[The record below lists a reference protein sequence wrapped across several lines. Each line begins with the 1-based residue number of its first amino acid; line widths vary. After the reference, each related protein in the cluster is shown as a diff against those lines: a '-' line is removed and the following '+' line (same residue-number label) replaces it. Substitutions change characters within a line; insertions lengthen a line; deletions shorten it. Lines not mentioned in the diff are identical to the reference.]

1 MDKKK
6 LLHNRGSYTLEYAI
20 LIPMIFVCVY
30 VCILVFLLFY
40 QKTLIQNIAEDA
52 AQSISRQW
60 GYKPLPVD
68 ELVTGVYRKDT
79 YESRET
85 YWHLKLW
92 NNKKKEEQ
100 AKEYISVGLDKIGV
114 LRTHPSHPIDVTVDF
129 KPGIPSKVFVVIEVA
144 YKAPGTGLLK
154 LVGKDDFIIIRCEA
168 CSTVY
173 DSKDMINTADYV
185 YQIIR
190 ETKVYQ
196 DIMAKI
202 DSLKGS
208 LDNIINKE

>member
-1 MDKKK
+1 MYEKKSLSK
-6 LLHNRGSYTLEYAI
+6 RGNYTLEYAI
-20 LIPMIFVCVY
+20 LIPIIFVCVF
-30 VCILVFLLFY
+30 VCIIVFLIFY
-40 QKTLIQNIAEDA
+40 QKTLIQNIAEEA

-68 ELVTGVYRKDT
+68 QLTTGVYRKDT

-100 AKEYISVGLDKIGV
+100 AEARILTGLDKLGI
-114 LRTHPSHPIDVTVDF
+114 LKPHLSHPINVNVAF
-129 KPGIPSKVFVVIEVA
+129 SPGIPSEVIVEIEIT
-144 YKAPGTGLLK
+144 YTAPGIRLLK
-154 LVGKDDFIIIRCEA
+154 LIGKGGYVTVKGEA
-168 CSTVY
+168 YATVY

-190 ETKVYQ
+190 ETRIYK
-196 DIMAKI
+196 DITAKI
-202 DSLKGS
+202 DSMKNNLGK
-208 LDNIINKE
+208 IINKE